1 MQSVP
6 QFGFRVEPYFTT
18 THLEYERLKTNL
30 EKVGHTAEK
39 MPDGIGA
46 ILLSDNINWL
56 TTYTKNGEAKI
67 GIYNSNTGRIATDI
81 VLGYPEISESLCDAR
96 AYRLET
102 YVANRQPMSHSKITA
117 AWEQVLQ
124 KEPVARDNT
133 KER

>member
-1 MQSVP
+1 MQSVS

-18 THLEYERLKTNL
+18 TQLEYERLKTNL
-30 EKVGHTAEK
+30 EKIGHRAEK

-46 ILLSDNINWL
+46 ILLSDNTNWL
-56 TTYTKNGEAKI
+56 TTYTKNGEAQI
-67 GIYNSNTGRIATDI
+67 GIYNSSTGRIARDI
-81 VLGYPEISESLCDAR
+81 VLGYPEISESMCDAF

-102 YVANRQPMSHSKITA
+102 YRMNKESMRHSKITT